1 LYKRICKEILAERL
15 PDNITGLLKSAG
27 RYAEDMGFRAFVVG
41 GLVRDLVLN
50 RENFDIDLVIEGEG
64 VRFAEEF
71 ARVYDANI
79 QYYTKFGTA
88 TLMFPDGCR
97 LDIATARSETYEHP
111 AALPKVLPGSI
122 RDDMRRRDFT
132 INTLAIS
139 LNPAYFGELLDFFKG
154 SDDIKRKLIRVLHDL
169 SFIDD
174 PTRVFRAVRFEQ
186 RLDFRIESSTEKLVR
201 DAVTK
206 NLFDLLA
213 DYRVFSELR
222 LILQEKDPLRV
233 LKRLEWFGILSLIR
247 PRIESNREIRR
258 LFTDINKQVVRLKAE
273 GKTTK

>member
-1 LYKRICKEILAERL
+1 
-15 PDNITGLLKSAG
+15 
-27 RYAEDMGFRAFVVG
+27 
-41 GLVRDLVLN
+41 
-50 RENFDIDLVIEGEG
+50 
-64 VRFAEEF
+64 
-71 ARVYDANI
+71 
-79 QYYTKFGTA
+79 
-88 TLMFPDGCR
+88 
-97 LDIATARSETYEHP
+97 
-111 AALPKVLPGSI
+111 
-122 RDDMRRRDFT
+122 MRRRDFT